1 MLCAVPSAA
10 VAPAAVRLP
19 ILPILLLLLLPLLL
33 LTHHQDL
40 LWLNCL
46 AADGEA
52 CTAIGGAPDS
62 LLGRVF

>member
-1 MLCAVPSAA
+1 
-10 VAPAAVRLP
+10 VRLP
-19 ILPILLLLLLPLLL
+19 ILPILLLLLLLLPLLL